1 MSAPSSPTLSS
12 SLFDR
17 LSRLWSR
24 PGQTAHQT
32 WTIRRLL
39 TAWAAMGL
47 IATVVLAGAAAFATI
62 RLTTLQNR
70 VVEQI
75 LPVETSGRRLSG
87 MLLEYLNRQN
97 TMVQA
102 TSPEALG
109 SVPARA
115 EMDRRFS
122 AELEHL
128 GALGQGMSGLEQPL
142 TQLKHSFAQY
152 LEQDDRLLE
161 LTKRNLEL
169 IQRMK
174 SRTTTLDQTV
184 ERMTILAE
192 GIKGKVTLATVRGKR
207 QTRRALDNRASE
219 TELRALAATMLTG
232 STGRI
237 GQVTEKVIA
246 SVNTLSI
253 LSRQIRLEPT
263 LDVLTSLKANQIK
276 PAVDLARQSITLLKA
291 STQNAPPGVTEM
303 TEPLEKEFA
312 NLTALLVDGQE
323 AVFGMAWDTLELERQ
338 TAASR
343 HAGETIQRQVIQRLE
358 EIDAWADQLNAAVT
372 REAATVSRTSQIL
385 VYSVALV
392 VGVFMVGFGMLLIR
406 RITGSLD
413 RAVDGVNRIAAGDLT
428 THPGP
433 VRNDELG
440 HLLMAMSGMAA
451 ILKGIFLSL
460 SEGSGNLSEASREL
474 SEVSGEMNTSAET
487 LTRKAASVSNA
498 VERSSTNLNHIAT
511 EAEQASANLNT
522 LSAAA
527 EEASTN
533 LNTISAA
540 AEEASISLTAVV
552 SSTHQATERMEQV
565 KSAAEQTSDNVQGV
579 AGAIQVMTNALGEV
593 RQRCLMANQSSERAN
608 REANRTQEVMDRL
621 MESGQ
626 EIHKVVDVINS
637 IAEQTN
643 MLALNA
649 SIEAAGA
656 GDAGKGFA
664 VVANEVKELAR
675 QTAAATGM
683 ISDTIARM
691 IDHSRDA
698 SDSADQIVA
707 IIQTMATAN
716 EEILEAVEDQ
726 DRSAQGIAKAM
737 SAASEQTRSVT
748 EGMSATSQDML
759 DVSRAVSEVSLGI
772 AEVTRNVSELSAG
785 VVEITRNVALASSG
799 SQNITSNVLAAAEMA
814 HEIATNMEP
823 VNQAV
828 ADVTRMSA
836 QLNQRAQGMS
846 GLSGSLKEIVQRFKL
861 ES

>member
-1 MSAPSSPTLSS
+1 MNPQSSPTRTT
-12 SLFDR
+12 LFDR
-17 LSRLWSR
+17 LIRLLPR
-24 PGQTAHQT
+24 LGQSDHQS

-39 TAWAAMGL
+39 IAWAAMGL
-47 IATVVLAGAAAFATI
+47 IATVVLAGAATFATI

-70 VVEQI
+70 VVKQI

-87 MLLEYLNRQN
+87 MLLEYVNRQN
-97 TMVQA
+97 TLVQA
-102 TSPEALG
+102 TSTEALG
-109 SVPARA
+109 ALPPRQ
-115 EMDRRFS
+115 ELDRRFT
-122 AELEHL
+122 AELDYL
-128 GALGQGMSGLEQPL
+128 GTVGQGMSGLEQPL
-142 TQLKHSFAQY
+142 THLKQSFAQF
-152 LEQDDRLLE
+152 LEQDDRLVD
-161 LTKRNLEL
+161 LTKRDLEL
-169 IQRMK
+169 SQRMK
-174 SRTTTLDQTV
+174 SRTTALDQSV
-184 ERMTILAE
+184 ERMTTLAE
-192 GIKGKVTLATVRGKR
+192 GIKGKVTLAMVRGKR
-207 QTRRALDNRASE
+207 QTRRAMESRTSE
-219 TELRALAATMLTG
+219 AELRSLAGVMLSG
-232 STGRI
+232 GTGRI
-237 GQVTEKVIA
+237 GQVTEKVIS

-253 LSRQIRLEPT
+253 LSRQIRLE
-263 LDVLTSLKANQIK
+263 LTTDMLTNLQTNQIK
-276 PAVDLARQSITLLKA
+276 PAVDLARQSINTLKA
-291 STQNAPPGVTEM
+291 SAQNAPAGVAELTEQ
-303 TEPLEKEFA
+303 LEKEFA
-312 NLTALLVDGQE
+312 NLTALLMEGND
-323 AVFGMAWDTLELERQ
+323 AVFSMARDALELDRLTE
-338 TAASR
+338 TNR
-343 HAGETIQRQVIQRLE
+343 HTEETIQGQVIQRLE
-358 EIDAWADQLNAAVT
+358 EIDAWADKLNVAVT
-372 REAATVSRTSQIL
+372 QEAASVSRASQIL

-413 RAVDGVNRIAAGDLT
+413 RAVEGVHRIAQGDLT
-428 THPGP
+428 TNLGP

-460 SEGSGNLSEASREL
+460 SEGSHNLSDASQEL
-474 SEVSGEMNTSAET
+474 SEVSGSMNTSAAL
-487 LTRKAASVSNA
+487 LTRKAESVSSA
-498 VERSSTNLNHIAT
+498 VERSSTNLNHIAS

-579 AGAIQVMTNALGEV
+579 AGAVQVMTHALGEV

-656 GDAGKGFA
+656 GEAGKGFA

-698 SDSADQIVA
+698 SDSADQIVS
-707 IIQTMATAN
+707 IIQIMASAN

-748 EGMSATSQDML
+748 EGMNATNQDML

-772 AEVTRNVSELSAG
+772 AEVTRNVAELSAG

-814 HEIATNMEP
+814 QEIATNMEP

-836 QLNQRAQGMS
+836 QLNQRATGMS
-846 GLSGSLKEIVQRFKL
+846 GLSGSLKEIVERFKL